1 MQHRHSSH
9 RRHRWKQAILAGMGG
24 VVTVAIL
31 AGLQPVGWPLLLG
44 SFGSSLV
51 LLLGF
56 PESGFSKA
64 GRVIGAHTMCVAVGL
79 LALHGLGD
87 AWWSEALA
95 VGASIALMLGFRLVH
110 PPAGSNP
117 LIVFAVKAEWSFL
130 LFPTL
135 AGSVMLVLMAA
146 FWRRGWMTQSVHGP
160 AHRVKASR

>member
-1 MQHRHSSH
+1 MSHRPSSH
-9 RRHRWKQAILAGMGG
+9 RRHRWKQAVLAGLGG
-24 VVTVAIL
+24 TVAIGVL
-31 AGLQPVGWPLLLG
+31 AFAQPEGWPLLLG

-87 AWWSEALA
+87 AWWSEAIA
-95 VGASIALMLGFRLVH
+95 VGTGIALMLGLRLVH

-117 LIVFAVKAEWSFL
+117 LIVFAVKAKWSFV

-135 AGSVMLVLMAA
+135 LGSATLVLIAHV
-146 FWRRGWMTQSVHGP
+146 WRRIATQHGG
-160 AHRVKASR
+160 HDLGKR